1 MPGHHHSPHP
11 RPPARAQAVDLP
23 SPAVRRSRALA
34 ALALLTAAV
43 LVLTMLLTSAEPAG
57 AATTRNRADVGA
69 GWLGRQLDR
78 ESHLVVG
85 EFGPSYG
92 QTADVVLALSA
103 AGVGKGSAA
112 AATTALKAHVLD
124 YTGGGSSTE
133 FYAGA
138 FAKLLVV
145 AAARDANP
153 RAFGGS
159 ERADLVAGLRALEC
173 GPLRAAC
180 AAADRGRFSD
190 VSEFGDFS
198 NTITQSLALIGLER
212 TTATGPSRAAV
223 QYLLGQQCDNGSFPE
238 TFGGTTCSG
247 SVDATGFAVQALA
260 TVGGPAAEDAAA
272 AAGTWLVK
280 RQHGDG
286 SFTGNG
292 VRNTNSTALAA
303 QALEDLGR
311 LKKATKARGYIRG
324 LQALC
329 GAKASVRGSVRYNA
343 KTGGDR
349 ILSTSQAVPALARV
363 ELGDVSKAG
372 SVRGLPRLAC

>member
-1 MPGHHHSPHP
+1 MLAPNRHNNH
-11 RPPARAQAVDLP
+11 PPARAQALALP
-23 SPAVRRSRALA
+23 SPAVRRSRLLA

-43 LVLTMLLTSAEPAG
+43 LVLSTLLTSAGPAD

-78 ESHLVVG
+78 ETHLVVG

-92 QTADVVLALSA
+92 QTADVVLALAA
-103 AGVGKGSAA
+103 AGVGKGTAA
-112 AATTALKAHVLD
+112 AATRALKAHVLD
-124 YTGGGSSTE
+124 YTGGGNTAE
-133 FYAGA
+133 LYAGA
-138 FAKLLVV
+138 YAKLLVV
-145 AAARDANP
+145 AAARDTDP
-153 RAFGGS
+153 RAFGDS
-159 ERADLVAGLRALEC
+159 ARADLVAGLRGLEC
-173 GPLRAAC
+173 GPLRTGC
-180 AAADRGRFSD
+180 TAADRGRFSD

-223 QYLLGQQCDNGSFPE
+223 RFLLGQQCDNGAFPE
-238 TFGGTTCSG
+238 TFGAATCTG

-260 TVGGPAAEDAAA
+260 TVGGPAATDAAA

-280 RQHGDG
+280 RQHRDG

-292 VRNTNSTALAA
+292 ARNTNSTALAA

-311 LKKATKARGYIRG
+311 LKKAARARGYIRG

-329 GAKASVRGSVRYNA
+329 GAKASVRGSVRYKA
-343 KTGGDR
+343 KSGGDR

>member
-1 MPGHHHSPHP
+1 VLAPNKTHDH
-11 RPPARAQAVDLP
+11 PPARAQAIALP

-43 LVLTMLLTSAEPAG
+43 LVLTTLLTSAGPAG

-69 GWLGRQLDR
+69 GWLGRQLDTTT
-78 ESHLVVG
+78 HLVVG

-103 AGVGKGSAA
+103 AKVGKGTAG
-112 AATTALKAHVLD
+112 AATKALKAHVLD

-133 FYAGA
+133 LYAGA

-145 AAARDANP
+145 AAARDTDP
-153 RAFGGS
+153 RAFGDS
-159 ERADLVAGLRALEC
+159 DRADLVAGLRALEC
-173 GPLRAAC
+173 GPLRAGC

-212 TTATGPSRAAV
+212 TTATGPSQAAV
-223 QYLLGQQCDNGSFPE
+223 QFLLGQQCDNGAFPE
-238 TFGGTTCSG
+238 TFGAATCSG

-260 TVGGPAAEDAAA
+260 TVGGPAATDAAA

-280 RQHGDG
+280 RQHRDG

-311 LKKATKARGYIRG
+311 LKKATKARAYIRG

-363 ELGDVSKAG
+363 ELGDVTKAG